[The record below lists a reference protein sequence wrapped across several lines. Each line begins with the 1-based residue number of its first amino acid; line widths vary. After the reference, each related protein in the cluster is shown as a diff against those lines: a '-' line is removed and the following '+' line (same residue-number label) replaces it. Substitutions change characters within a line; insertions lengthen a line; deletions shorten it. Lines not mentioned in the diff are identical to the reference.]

1 MGALTFLFVTVT
13 IVNLYLDSTEEY
25 LDSTDITT
33 TSTIETETREHTAS
47 TDLEVWA
54 YRR

>member
-1 MGALTFLFVTVT
+1 MSALTFLLVT
-13 IVNLYLDSTEEY
+13 ITFVNLYIDSTEDC
-25 LDSTDITT
+25 LDSDITT
-33 TSTIETETREHTAS
+33 TTSTTETEQEYTAS

>member
-1 MGALTFLFVTVT
+1 MSALTFLLVT
-13 IVNLYLDSTEEY
+13 ITFVNLYIDSTEDC
-25 LDSTDITT
+25 LDSDIAT
-33 TSTIETETREHTAS
+33 TSTGETEQEYTAS

>member
-1 MGALTFLFVTVT
+1 MSALTFLLVT
-13 IVNLYLDSTEEY
+13 ITFVNLYIDSTEDC
-25 LDSTDITT
+25 LDSDIPT
-33 TSTIETETREHTAS
+33 TSTTETEQEYTAS